1 VRDRSLSAKVPI
13 VNSERHE
20 GRHWLFLAGA
30 IPSAR
35 ATERML
41 RARNDSERSRVRRS
55 KVLIS
60 AGDLSKSRHVK
71 ERRKVCHASEEKS
84 RGGGGTPS
92 RQQRFSLQN
101 AFFADL
107 HGPFESGML
116 AIKQIPR
123 ERVIAESESSRAT

>member
-1 VRDRSLSAKVPI
+1 VLRDRSLSAKVPI

-20 GRHWLFLAGA
+20 GRLSLAGA

-84 RGGGGTPS
+84 RGGGVRTPS
-92 RQQRFSLQN
+92 RQQRRSLRR
-101 AFFADL
+101 D
-107 HGPFESGML
+107 
-116 AIKQIPR
+116 
-123 ERVIAESESSRAT
+123 